1 MIANKKISKAF
12 GGSTQLSILV
22 EGDIFDPATLKN
34 IELLTN
40 HVKNKYSIV
49 TKSYSI
55 VDVIKKMHS
64 GFNNGDP
71 NLEVI
76 PENKDL
82 ISQYMF
88 LYSITGEG
96 DEFDVLLDDIEEPG
110 YTQILLRMEEVRTS
124 TIADIVEDTEQFIQA
139 NFYDDAPMELTG
151 GATLLGVLSRMIVNG
166 QLLSLLVSVLV
177 IFIIMAFVFRSFVGG
192 LFATLPMGTS
202 VIMMFGLMGY
212 LDIPLDVTTML
223 LTSILV
229 GVGVDYTVHFLWH
242 LRDHLRDGDNLDQ
255 AISNTFLISG
265 RGILFNGL
273 SVVIGFSALLFS
285 VFVPVKIFGTL
296 VMGSISFCLFGALA
310 TLPALTSLIKP
321 KFLFK

>member
-1 MIANKKISKAF
+1 M
-12 GGSTQLSILV
+12 
-22 EGDIFDPATLKN
+22 
-34 IELLTN
+34 
-40 HVKNKYSIV
+40 KNKYNIV

-64 GFNNGDP
+64 GFNGGDP

-76 PENKDL
+76 PEDRDL

-88 LYSITGEG
+88 LYSIAG
-96 DEFDVLLDDIEEPG
+96 DGDDFDVLLDDIEDPNH
-110 YTQILLRMEEVRTS
+110 TQILLRMEEVRTS
-124 TIADIVEDTEQFIQA
+124 TIADIVDDTEQFIQA

-151 GATLLGVLSRMIVNG
+151 GAALLGVLSRMIVNG

-177 IFIIMAFVFRSFVGG
+177 IFFIMAIVFRSFVGG
-192 LFATLPMGTS
+192 LFATLPMGIS
-202 VIMMFGLMGY
+202 VVMMFGLMGY

-242 LRDHLRDGDNLDQ
+242 LRDHIRDGDKLEE

-285 VFVPVKIFGTL
+285 IFVPVQIL
-296 VMGSISFCLFGALA
+296 VLL
-310 TLPALTSLIKP
+310 
-321 KFLFK
+321 